1 MRSHIRMVRGGSASI
16 TNAYFGDLADSG
28 LPDAAVHIWSGW
40 VTVNKAEYES
50 STGGGGFLW

>member
-1 MRSHIRMVRGGSASI
+1 MVRGGSASI
-16 TNAYFGDLADSG
+16 TNAYFGDLAESG
-28 LPDAAVHIWSGW
+28 LPDAAIHIWSGW

>member
-1 MRSHIRMVRGGSASI
+1 MWLAGGSASI
-16 TNAYFGDLADSG
+16 TNAYFGDLADAG
-28 LPDAAVHIWSGW
+28 LPDAAIHIWSGW